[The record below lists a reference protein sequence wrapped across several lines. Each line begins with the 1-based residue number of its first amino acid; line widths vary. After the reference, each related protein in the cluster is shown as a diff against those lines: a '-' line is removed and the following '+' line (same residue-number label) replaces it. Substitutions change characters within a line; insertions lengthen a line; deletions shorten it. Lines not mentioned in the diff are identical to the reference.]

1 MEHVWIRWWSGRVLG
16 MNVMHVCCSCCC
28 VVDLRDVVVL

>member
-1 MEHVWIRWWSGRVLG
+1 MEHVWIGWWSGMVLG
-16 MNVMHVCCSCCC
+16 MNVMHVYFCCC